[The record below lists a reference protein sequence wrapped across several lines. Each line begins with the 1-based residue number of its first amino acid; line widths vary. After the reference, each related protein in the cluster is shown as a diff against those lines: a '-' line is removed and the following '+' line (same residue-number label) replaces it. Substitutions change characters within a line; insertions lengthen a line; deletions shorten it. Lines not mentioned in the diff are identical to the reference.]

1 MSQAAPD
8 APDRL
13 CALTRGEHML
23 LWAFRA
29 SAFGAGRCGLV
40 RRQFEDTCGPNG
52 PEAINALLV
61 FVRELALQGRRTVSV
76 CAPGS
81 LRLSRDE
88 QLVLAVFAA
97 AQAEDY
103 PRMEAHL
110 AWLVGAEPAH
120 VFGAV
125 ACLIAD
131 AFALNGLIL
140 RVPDIAPPPA
150 AWPAPDAKATDVVV
164 PFRPKIAAR

>member
-1 MSQAAPD
+1 MAHPTPD

-29 SAFGAGRCGLV
+29 SVFGAGRCGLV
-40 RRQFEDTCGPNG
+40 RRQFEDTCGPG
-52 PEAINALLV
+52 GGEAINALLV
-61 FVRELALQGRRTVSV
+61 FVRELALQGRRTIGV
-76 CAPGS
+76 CGPGS

-88 QLVLAVFAA
+88 QLVLAVFGA

-120 VFGAV
+120 AFGAV

-131 AFALNGLIL
+131 TFALNGLIL
-140 RVPDIAPPPA
+140 RVPDIAPAPE
-150 AWPAPDAKATDVVV
+150 AWAAPDVKASGIVV
-164 PFRPKIAAR
+164 PFRPRRAAG

>member
-1 MSQAAPD
+1 MSQA

-29 SAFGAGRCGLV
+29 SACGAGRCGLV
-40 RRQFEDTCGPNG
+40 RRQFEDSCGPNG

-76 CAPGS
+76 CVPGS
-81 LRLSRDE
+81 HRLSRDE
-88 QLVLAVFAA
+88 QLVLAIFAA

-110 AWLVGAEPAH
+110 AWLVGAEPPH
-120 VFGAV
+120 VFGAI

-131 AFALNGLIL
+131 TFALNGLVL
-140 RVPDIAPPPA
+140 RVPDIAPAPE
-150 AWPAPDAKATDVVV
+150 AWPTPEAAASEVVV
-164 PFRPKIAAR
+164 PFRPKIAS

>member
-29 SAFGAGRCGLV
+29 SAFGGGRCGLV
-40 RRQFEDTCGPNG
+40 RRQFEDSCGPNG

-61 FVRELALQGRRTVSV
+61 FVRELALKGRRTVSI

-81 LRLSRDE
+81 HRLSRDE

-103 PRMEAHL
+103 RRMEAHL
-110 AWLVGAEPAH
+110 AWLVGGEPSHA
-120 VFGAV
+120 FGAI

-131 AFALNGLIL
+131 TFALNGLIL
-140 RVPDIAPPPA
+140 RVPDIAPAPL
-150 AWPAPDAKATDVVV
+150 AWPGPDTPISGIVV
-164 PFRPKIAAR
+164 PLRPKIAAG

>member
-1 MSQAAPD
+1 
-8 APDRL
+8 
-13 CALTRGEHML
+13 ML

-40 RRQFEDTCGPNG
+40 RRQFEDACGANG
-52 PEAINALLV
+52 AEAINALLV
-61 FVRELALQGRRTVSV
+61 FVRELALQGRRTISI

-81 LRLSRDE
+81 HRLSRDE

-103 PRMEAHL
+103 RRMEAHL
-110 AWLVGAEPAH
+110 AWLVGADPAH
-120 VFGAV
+120 AFGAI

-131 AFALNGLIL
+131 TFALNGLVL
-140 RVPDIAPPPA
+140 RVPEIAPPPES
-150 AWPAPDAKATDVVV
+150 WPAEGTVASEVVT
-164 PFRPKIAAR
+164 PFRRKIAAR

>member
-1 MSQAAPD
+1 MAHPAPD

-13 CALTRGEHML
+13 CTLTRGEHML

-40 RRQFEDTCGPNG
+40 RRQFEDSCGPG
-52 PEAINALLV
+52 GAEAINALLV
-61 FVRELALQGRRTVSV
+61 FVRELALQGRRTISV

-88 QLVLAVFAA
+88 QLVLAVFGA
-97 AQAEDY
+97 AQMEDY
-103 PRMEAHL
+103 ARMEAHL
-110 AWLVGAEPAH
+110 AWLVGAEPPH

-131 AFALNGLIL
+131 TFGLNGLVL
-140 RVPDIAPPPA
+140 RVPEIAPAPE
-150 AWPAPDAKATDVVV
+150 AWPAPEAAASEVVV

>member
-1 MSQAAPD
+1 MAHPTPD

-13 CALTRGEHML
+13 CTLTRGEHMR

-40 RRQFEDTCGPNG
+40 RRQFEDTCGPG
-52 PEAINALLV
+52 GAEAINALLV
-61 FVRELALQGRRTVSV
+61 FVRELALQGRRTVSI

-81 LRLSRDE
+81 HRLARDE
-88 QLVLAVFAA
+88 QLVLAVFGA

-103 PRMEAHL
+103 LRMEAHL
-110 AWLVGAEPAH
+110 AWLVGAEPCPA
-120 VFGAV
+120 FGAI

-131 AFALNGLIL
+131 TFAMNGLIL
-140 RVPDIAPPPA
+140 RVPDIAPAPE
-150 AWPAPDAKATDVVV
+150 AWPAPDVKASDAVV
-164 PFRPKIAAR
+164 PFRPRIAAG

>member
-1 MSQAAPD
+1 MSQAASD

-40 RRQFEDTCGPNG
+40 RRQFEDSCGAGG

-61 FVRELALQGRRTVSV
+61 FVRELALQGRRKVSICV
-76 CAPGS
+76 PGS
-81 LRLSRDE
+81 HRLSRDE
-88 QLVLAVFAA
+88 QLVLAIFAA

-103 PRMEAHL
+103 VRMEAHL
-110 AWLVGAEPAH
+110 AWLVGAEPPH

-131 AFALNGLIL
+131 TFAMNGLIL
-140 RVPDIAPPPA
+140 RAPAIAPAPQ
-150 AWPAPDAKATDVVV
+150 AWPAPDMARSDVVV
-164 PFRPKIAAR
+164 PFRPGIAAG

>member
-1 MSQAAPD
+1 MSLAAPD

-40 RRQFEDTCGPNG
+40 RRQFEDTCGAGG

-61 FVRELALQGRRTVSV
+61 FVRELALQGRRTIGV

-81 LRLSRDE
+81 HRLSRDE
-88 QLVLAVFAA
+88 QLVLAIFAA

-103 PRMEAHL
+103 VRMEAHL
-110 AWLVGAEPAH
+110 AWLVGAEPPH

-131 AFALNGLIL
+131 TFAMNGLVL
-140 RVPDIAPPPA
+140 RVPDIAPAPE
-150 AWPAPDAKATDVVV
+150 AWPAPEAKASDVVM
-164 PFRPKIAAR
+164 PFRPRIAAG